1 MNKKFSNMGSNRS
14 FGVVFSVVFLIISF
28 WPLFTEGT
36 IRIWAIFIAI
46 LFLLISY
53 FKPDALY
60 PLNKIWFKFGLLLGS
75 IVSPIVMGIV
85 FFIIVTPIG
94 IIMRIIGKDLLNKK
108 INNSVKSYWIKRE
121 QMIGT
126 MKNQF

>member
-1 MNKKFSNMGSNRS
+1 MNKKYSNMGSNRS

-60 PLNKIWFKFGLLLGS
+60 PLNKIWFKFGLLLGI

>member
-1 MNKKFSNMGSNRS
+1 MNKKYSNMGSNRS

-53 FKPDALY
+53 FKPDVLY
-60 PLNKIWFKFGLLLGS
+60 PLNKIWFKFGLLLGI

-121 QMIGT
+121 QMIGS

>member
-1 MNKKFSNMGSNRS
+1 MNKKYSNMGSNRS

-53 FKPDALY
+53 FKPDVLY
-60 PLNKIWFKFGLLLGS
+60 PLNKIWFKFGLLLGI

>member
-1 MNKKFSNMGSNRS
+1 MDKKYSNMGSNRS

-60 PLNKIWFKFGLLLGS
+60 PLNKIWFKFGLLLGN

>member
-1 MNKKFSNMGSNRS
+1 MNKKYSNMGSNRS

-53 FKPDALY
+53 FKPDVLY
-60 PLNKIWFKFGLLLGS
+60 PLNKIWFKFGLLLGI

-121 QMIGT
+121 QVIGS

>member
-1 MNKKFSNMGSNRS
+1 MGSNRS
-14 FGVVFSVVFLIISF
+14 FGVVFSAVFLIISF

-46 LFLLISY
+46 IFLLISY

>member
-1 MNKKFSNMGSNRS
+1 MNKKYSNMGSNRS

-60 PLNKIWFKFGLLLGS
+60 PLNKIWFKFGLLLGI

-121 QMIGT
+121 QMIGS

>member
-1 MNKKFSNMGSNRS
+1 MNKKYSNMGSNRS

>member
-1 MNKKFSNMGSNRS
+1 MNKKYSNMGSNRS

-53 FKPDALY
+53 FKPDILY
-60 PLNKIWFKFGLLLGS
+60 PLNKIWFKFGLLLGN

>member
-1 MNKKFSNMGSNRS
+1 MNKKYSNMGSNRS

-53 FKPDALY
+53 FKPDVLY

-94 IIMRIIGKDLLNKK
+94 LIMRIIGKDLLNKK

>member
-1 MNKKFSNMGSNRS
+1 MNKKYSNMGSNRS

-53 FKPDALY
+53 FKPDILY

-121 QMIGT
+121 QVIGT

>member
-1 MNKKFSNMGSNRS
+1 MNKKYSNMGSNQS
-14 FGVVFSVVFLIISF
+14 FGVVFSVFFLIISF

>member
-1 MNKKFSNMGSNRS
+1 MNKKYSNMGSNRS

-121 QMIGT
+121 QVIGT

>member
-1 MNKKFSNMGSNRS
+1 MGSNRS

-53 FKPDALY
+53 FKPDVLY

-94 IIMRIIGKDLLNKK
+94 LIMRIIGKDLLNKK
-108 INNSVKSYWIKRE
+108 INRNYE
-121 QMIGT
+121 
-126 MKNQF
+126 